1 MRRKRSQWRGRGQR
15 LVNNRHAHSS
25 IYILKSQ
32 SKQENVIYYKISRG
46 HKEND
51 PDAHQK
57 HMD

>member
-1 MRRKRSQWRGRGQR
+1 MP
-15 LVNNRHAHSS
+15 HSP
-25 IYILKSQ
+25 IYSLKSQ

-57 HMD
+57 HMDWDFCEIYLMCF

>member
-1 MRRKRSQWRGRGQR
+1 MP
-15 LVNNRHAHSS
+15 HSP
-25 IYILKSQ
+25 IYSLKSQ

-57 HMD
+57 HMLCDGGDDAFNVISTINMI